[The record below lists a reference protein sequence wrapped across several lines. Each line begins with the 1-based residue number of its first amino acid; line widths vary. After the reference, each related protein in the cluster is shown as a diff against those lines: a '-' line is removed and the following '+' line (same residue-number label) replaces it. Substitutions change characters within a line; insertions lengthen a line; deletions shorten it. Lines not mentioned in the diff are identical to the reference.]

1 MTSEVSLPPII
12 GLCGLA
18 KSGKTTLADYLVKEF
33 GYKRIKFADPLK
45 DMLRALGLTY
55 QEIEG
60 DRKEDCCK
68 LLGNKSPRFAMQSL
82 GTEWGRQMISPTIW
96 VDIWEHRVSE
106 ARKTK
111 TPVVVDDCRF
121 QNELDT
127 LKRLGGVSLT
137 IVRSGNTPVN
147 DHVSEKI
154 QLASDATIQNDRTV
168 GEFISASIEAI
179 QNL

>member
-1 MTSEVSLPPII
+1 MISEASLPPII

-33 GYKRIKFADPLK
+33 GYKRIKFAGPLK

-68 LLGNKSPRFAMQSL
+68 LLGNKSPRFAMQTL

-96 VDIWEHRVSE
+96 VDIWEYRVTQAIKE
-106 ARKTK
+106 Q

-127 LKRLGGVSLT
+127 LKRMGGISIT
-137 IVRSGNTPVN
+137 IVRDVNTPVN
-147 DHVSEKI
+147 EHVSEKI
-154 QLASDATIQNDRTV
+154 ELASDVTIQNEGTV
-168 GEFISASIEAI
+168 GEFISSSIKII
-179 QNL
+179 QTL